1 MSINRTKLW
10 LGLALQLLVVSV
22 APAQELKEDEWLP
35 YFYNDATLGGPAD
48 LSRYGG
54 GPKRKRGWFATAEA
68 LDWAIGAPERTTV
81 GKEGYS
87 PLVGQGA
94 VLGFP
99 PNPALSGSSGGSSS
113 STTNQQPGFL
123 DVNFFNQTSTL
134 DTGFIHPS
142 LGPGQRYQL
151 GYINEDGRGWMVGTI
166 VLQSQVS
173 QQVVS
178 NGQVAIF
185 APFTNGINPLEGFI
199 QGPNGVAL
207 DINGNHVFG
216 PNGLD
221 PGTLNPTPPPQFIP
235 PFTGIPKIPA
245 PTDFGDLVQ
254 FPVIF
259 HSLSVKQSSRLWGIE
274 VMHLW
279 QLPLRRNNN
288 RRLGTWEAMAGVRY
302 LRFRDTFTVEG
313 FPDIQAQANTG
324 TSGGSSGSGMNN
336 QIAIGVLGTSA
347 WNQTADNNLVGPQL
361 GLRWAAGQGRLS
373 FQAEARGMAA
383 ANFLTEKQTGF
394 YGKQPAF
401 AQQTP
406 LGQSSS
412 SSSSSS
418 SNGNQA
424 PALQP
429 GFPIGLVPQ
438 SFSSTRYVTQFSPV
452 GEIRLNL
459 HYQVYR
465 SVAVQAGWTGLFM
478 GGMGRSANAIDWS
491 LPSFGILNS
500 GSKQFLLIEGIN
512 VGVVI
517 NR

>member
-99 PNPALSGSSGGSSS
+99 PNPALSGGTGGSS

-166 VLQSQVS
+166 VLQSQT
-173 QQVVS
+173 QQTVVS

-207 DINGNHVFG
+207 DVNGNHIFG
-216 PNGLD
+216 PNGQD
-221 PGTLNPTPPPQFIP
+221 PGTLNPNPPPQFIP
-235 PFTGIPKIPA
+235 PFDGIPKIPA
-245 PTDFGDLVQ
+245 PVDYGDLVQ

-259 HSLSVKQSSRLWGIE
+259 HSLSAKQVSRLWGIE

-279 QLPLRRNNN
+279 QLPLRRDNN
-288 RRLGTWEAMAGVRY
+288 RRLGTWEALAGVRY
-302 LRFRDTFTVEG
+302 LRFRDSFLVEG
-313 FPDIQAQANTG
+313 FPDIQTQQNSG
-324 TSGGSSGSGMNN
+324 TGGSSSSSSTNN
-336 QIAIGVLGTSA
+336 KIAVGVLGTSQ
-347 WNQTADNNLVGPQL
+347 WNQQADNNLIGPQL
-361 GLRWAAGQGRLS
+361 GLRWAAGQGRLT
-373 FQAEARGMAA
+373 FQSEGRIMAA

-412 SSSSSS
+412 SGGG
-418 SNGNQA
+418 GNNNQTQA
-424 PALQP
+424 PTVQP
-429 GFPIGLVPQ
+429 GFPVGLVPQ
-438 SFSSTRYVTQFSPV
+438 SFSHTRYVTQFSPV

-459 HYQVYR
+459 NYQVYR
-465 SVAVQAGWTGLFM
+465 SIAVQAGWTGLFM
-478 GGMGRSANAIDWS
+478 GGISRSANAIDWS
-491 LPSFGILNS
+491 LPSFGILGT
-500 GSKQFLLIEGIN
+500 GSKQFVLVEGIN
-512 VGVVI
+512 VGVII